1 MNIQHTEKDTK
12 GAFFVLEEGIK
23 VAEMTYTK
31 NSTYRIIIDH
41 TEVLESQKGRGLGK
55 ALILFSVEYAR
66 KKHLKILPL
75 CPFARRVF
83 QRNKELHDV
92 T

>member
-41 TEVLESQKGRGLGK
+41 TEVIESQKGRGLGK

-83 QRNKELHDV
+83 QKNKEFHDV

>member
-41 TEVLESQKGRGLGK
+41 TEVIESQKGRGLGK

-83 QRNKELHDV
+83 QINKELHDV

>member
-23 VAEMTYTK
+23 VTEMTYTK

-41 TEVLESQKGRGLGK
+41 TEVIESQKGRGLGK

-75 CPFARRVF
+75 CPFARCVF